1 MYTVN
6 LNNIRLTQELP
17 DKHFENDDEYL
28 LIDEVSKYIKE
39 NHPDSFP
46 NPVTLDRKIGEA
58 LKDGEVL
65 TRDEAIA
72 RRGEEIMAEVKNET
86 ELRKA
91 KSAPVREKFEKLIVE
106 SKEKFDIERKTLLE
120 EHWAAKTEEEREA
133 VQEKIDNN
141 QYLAQQDFERLL
153 KEQSEAVRLAEEN

>member
-6 LNNIRLTQELP
+6 LNTIRLTQELP
-17 DKHFENDDEYL
+17 DKHFENDDEYR

-58 LKDGEVL
+58 LKDSHGL
-65 TRDEAIA
+65 TRDEAIE
-72 RRGEEIMAEVKNET
+72 RRDEEIMAEVENEAA
-86 ELRKA
+86 LRKT
-91 KSAPVREKFEKLIVE
+91 KSAPAREKFEKLIVE

-120 EHWAAKTEEEREA
+120 EHMATKTEEEREM

-141 QYLAQQDFERLL
+141 TYLAQQDFERLL
-153 KEQSEAVRLAEEN
+153 TEQREAVLLAEDN

>member
-6 LNNIRLTQELP
+6 LNNIRLSQPLP
-17 DKHFENDDEYL
+17 EKHFENEDEYR
-28 LIDEVSKYIKE
+28 LIDEVSKYVKE

-58 LKDGEVL
+58 
-65 TRDEAIA
+65 
-72 RRGEEIMAEVKNET
+72 VKNGEGLTQKESSMQRHEGIIEEVTRET

-91 KSAPVREKFEKLIVE
+91 KSTPVREKFEKFIVE

-120 EHWAAKTEEEREA
+120 EHWAAKTEEEREM

-153 KEQSEAVRLAEEN
+153 KEQNEAVLLAEEN